1 MPVPESHIFDRLRD
15 LAAITEPGARPTR
28 EITEV
33 FTGNRLGD
41 IPVGTVADVD
51 AAFTK
56 ARVAQREWASRSTRE
71 RAAVFERY
79 RTLIFDN
86 REFLMD
92 LLQAES
98 GKARAVANAEV
109 LGLALATQFYARVAP
124 RLLRPYRVP
133 GLFPMLVKTIVHHRP
148 KGVVGF
154 ISPWN
159 YPMLLSIGDAVPALL
174 AGNAAVLKPD
184 GRTPFSLLANAE
196 LLYRA
201 GLPRDLLAVVPGEG
215 PVVGT
220 RIADS
225 CDYLMFTGSTATG
238 RILAQR
244 CAGRLIGFSAELG
257 GKNPMIVTAGA
268 DVDTVAAAALR
279 ACFDNAGQL
288 CLSVER
294 IYVEQAI
301 AERFTTAFV
310 AATRQM
316 KLGAAYDFSTT
327 MGSLI
332 SADQLERVAKA
343 IADAKSKGAT
353 VLAGGN
359 ARPDLGPLFFEPTV
373 LTGVTDEMDCARGET
388 FGPLVAIYPVDT
400 VDEAIARANDSEYG
414 LNSSVWAG
422 SKRQGEE
429 IARQLGTGSVNVDEG
444 YVPSFGSMGAPMGGM
459 GASGIGRRNGVE
471 GLLKYTES
479 QTVATTRYQNLDTPP
494 FLSDEQWQRMMI
506 PLAKL
511 VSLLPGR
518 DMPPRTRRV

>member
-1 MPVPESHIFDRLRD
+1 MPVPEPQIFDRLRE
-15 LAAITEPGARPTR
+15 LAAITDPADRPTR
-28 EITEV
+28 RITEV
-33 FTGNRLGD
+33 FTGDLLGE
-41 IPVGTVADVD
+41 IPVGTAADVD

-56 ARVAQREWASRSTRE
+56 ARVAQKAWSARSVRE

-79 RTLIFDN
+79 RTLVFDN

-98 GKARAVANAEV
+98 GKARATANAEV
-109 LGLALATQFYARVAP
+109 LGVALATQYYARIAP
-124 RLLRPYRVP
+124 RLLRPYQVA
-133 GLFPMLVKTIVHHRP
+133 GLFPVLIKTVVQHQP

-184 GRTPFSLLANAE
+184 SQTPFSLLANAE

-201 GLPRDLLAVVPGEG
+201 GLPRDLLAVVPGPG
-215 PVVGT
+215 SIVGT
-220 RIADS
+220 AIVDN
-225 CDYLMFTGSTATG
+225 CDYLMFTGSSATG
-238 RILAQR
+238 RTLAQR
-244 CAGRLIGFSAELG
+244 CAGRLIGYSAELG

-268 DVDTVAAAALR
+268 DLDTVAAAALR

-294 IYVEQAI
+294 IYVERVV
-301 AERFTTAFV
+301 AEEFTSKFV
-310 AATRQM
+310 AATQNLKM
-316 KLGAAYDFSTT
+316 GAEYDFSTT

-332 SADQLERVAKA
+332 SADQLERVTKD

-353 VLAGGN
+353 VLTGGN

-373 LTGVTDEMDCARGET
+373 LTGVTDAMDCARNET

-400 VDEAIARANDSEYG
+400 VDEAIARANDTEYG
-414 LNSSVWAG
+414 LNASVWAAT
-422 SKRQGEE
+422 KRRGEA
-429 IARQLGTGSVNVDEG
+429 IARQIRAGSVNVDEG
-444 YVPSFGSMGAPMGGM
+444 YVPAFGSMGAPMGGM
-459 GASGIGRRNGVE
+459 GASGVGRRNGVE

-506 PLAKL
+506 PLARL

-518 DMPPRTRRV
+518 DVPPRTRRA